1 MKILIAVASR
11 PLRERLARELAGLA
25 GLRSLGLADNKEA
38 AIELVRALEPD
49 VVVVDLA
56 QPDSAGLELLLAI
69 AQHSLSIRLLAIAPQ
84 PLAAYEHASLILGAE
99 ACFSHNHATQD
110 VPMYLLRDCA

>member
-25 GLRSLGLADNKEA
+25 GLRWMGLAEDKESA
-38 AIELVRALEPD
+38 LELAREIEPD

-69 AQHSLSIRLLAIAPQ
+69 AQHSLSIRLLAIAPP
-84 PLAAYEHASLILGAE
+84 PLAAYEHASRILGAE
-99 ACFSHNHATQD
+99 ACFPHTQATQD
-110 VPMYLLRDCA
+110 VPLYLLRDCA